1 MERSEAIEYIM
12 SVNAQREHHQNGGKH
27 NKMQL
32 SEYNKV
38 TPTMKKNKIEN
49 KCIDGNHDQLS

>member
-27 NKMQL
+27 NKMPL

-38 TPTMKKNKIEN
+38 TPVMKKNKIEN
-49 KCIDGNHDQLS
+49 NESYLI